1 MNFNNLTYIYQSGRI
16 SRLDKNEEYPEEF
29 FYGLASLKNKFR
41 NTTVIELKDSKKT
54 TFKHYFFYF
63 LRKISGLPIYS
74 EQLIFKD
81 NIKKIKQSDLIVL
94 SNQRM
99 GFSALP
105 FIFMNKSNK
114 TQISCVFVMGLYNV
128 NTKKRI
134 KILIR
139 KLFTFFFIRTIDKII
154 FLSEGE
160 YLYSIKKY
168 KNYKNKFVF
177 LPFCIDTNF
186 WNAKKTAWDEKKHIL
201 FMGNDGMRDYN
212 FVIDLAKSMPEYN
225 FTFVTKK
232 INKSEIKSKNVK
244 LYNGF
249 WSEEIL
255 SDKDIREIYKKS
267 LVSIIPI
274 NESFQPSGQS
284 VALQSMSMEIPVIIT
299 KTSGFWEPNV
309 YKDEKNILFVNKNDI
324 EIWKNKILSLLN
336 NEEKRL
342 QIIKEARKTVLE
354 NNNLENFNNE
364 LNKIFFN

>member
-1 MNFNNLTYIYQSGRI
+1 MNFNNLTYIYHSGRV
-16 SRLDKNEEYPEEF
+16 SRLVKKEEYPQEF
-29 FYGLASLKNKFR
+29 FYGLASLKNNFDH
-41 NTTVIELKDSKKT
+41 TTVIELEENKET
-54 TFKHYFFYF
+54 TFKNYFFYF

-81 NIKKIKQSDLIVL
+81 NIKKIKQSDLIVCT
-94 SNQRM
+94 NQSM

-114 TQISCVFVMGLYNV
+114 KQISSVFVMGLYNV
-128 NTKKRI
+128 NTKKQI

-139 KLFTFFFIRTIDKII
+139 KLFTFLFIRTIDKII

-160 YLYSIKKY
+160 YNYSIKKY

-177 LPFCIDTNF
+177 LPFCIDTKF
-186 WNAKKTAWDEKKHIL
+186 WNAKNTILNEKKHIL

-212 FVIDLAKSMPEYN
+212 FVIDLARSMPEYN
-225 FTFVTKK
+225 FIFITKNIK
-232 INKSEIKSKNVK
+232 NTEIKSENVK
-244 LYNGF
+244 LYNGI

-255 SDKDIREIYKKS
+255 SDKDIREIYKNS
-267 LVSIIPI
+267 IVSIIPI

-284 VALQSMSMEIPVIIT
+284 VALQSMSMEVPVIIT

-309 YKDEKNILFVNKNDI
+309 YKDGKNILFVNKNDV

-336 NEEKRL
+336 DENKRL
-342 QIIKEARKTVLE
+342 QIIKDARKTVLE
-354 NNNLENFNNE
+354 NNNLENFNKE